1 MIKLLTAQEVARLL
15 GMSESQVYALGRSG
29 ILPVIRIGRS
39 IRIADDQLQDWIE
52 HGGQAWPGG
61 WRKQTP

>member
-52 HGGQAWPGG
+52 RGGQAWPGG